1 MALSSVRAIPN
12 IMRAK
17 GWNVAA
23 FLLETWF
30 RRSSYVRS
38 ETAPGTAPPSNEI
51 SNALNFSKV
60 GGLAWIK
67 GQKAGKETYDK
78 IFNEKLWRTYDDEK
92 GNAQKKL
99 VKILKQEGLLNTSAN
114 NTKFGYKNWA
124 ASDYETNRYAVNAST
139 YATGNNQAGIFF
151 GGITEIVAALGSFTL
166 KFALNGTL
174 RYEKPWNPNIPVVGH
189 GGKYFVKPESVT
201 IYLWDLF
208 DFEGDQ
214 PLGAWNETTN
224 DVRAVSLGGG
234 YVDVD
239 NASFR
244 AWRTA
249 NNMGGDYWIYT
260 EPVTVQLA
268 DKSEFEITKFV

>member
-17 GWNVAA
+17 GWNTAA
-23 FLLETWF
+23 FLLDTWF
-30 RRSSYVRS
+30 SRSRYVRAEPVPRS
-38 ETAPGTAPPSNEI
+38 APPNNEI

-67 GQKAGKETYDK
+67 NQKAGKETYDK
-78 IFNEKLWRTYDDEK
+78 IFNEKLWRTFDDKK
-92 GNAQKKL
+92 GNAQSKL
-99 VKILKQEGLLNTSAN
+99 ATILRREGILNPSAN

-124 ASDYETNRYAVNAST
+124 ASDYEINNYAVNAST
-139 YATGNNQAGIFF
+139 YATGNDKAGIFF

-174 RYEKPWNPNIPVVGH
+174 RYEQPWNPNIPVVGH

-214 PLGAWNETTN
+214 PLGAWNETNN
-224 DVRAVSLGGG
+224 DVRAFSIGGG

-244 AWRTA
+244 AWREA

-260 EPVTVQLA
+260 EPVTVQLN

>member
-12 IMRAK
+12 IMRNK
-17 GWNVAA
+17 GWNIAA
-23 FLLETWF
+23 FLLDSWF
-30 RRSSYVRS
+30 GRSRYRRADAIPKMPPPKT
-38 ETAPGTAPPSNEI
+38 EIGT
-51 SNALNFSKV
+51 ALNFSKV

-67 GQKAGKETYDK
+67 GQAAGKKTYDK
-78 IFNEKLWRTYDDEK
+78 IFNEKLWRTFDDEK
-92 GNAQKKL
+92 GNAQSKL
-99 VKILKQEGLLNTSAN
+99 VTILRKEGILNPSAN

-124 ASDYETNRYAVNAST
+124 ASDYETNSYAVNAST
-139 YATGNNQAGIFF
+139 YATGNDKAGIFF

-174 RYEKPWNPNIPVVGH
+174 RYEKPWNQNIPVVGH
-189 GGKYFVKPESVT
+189 GGKYFVKPDSVT

-214 PLGAWNETTN
+214 PLGAWNEDTN
-224 DVRAVSLGGG
+224 DVRAVSIGGG

-244 AWRTA
+244 AWREA

-260 EPVTVQLA
+260 EPVTVQLD